1 MQGRQRARKARH
13 ARHHG
18 GHVVELP
25 WHENHGDGKGI
36 DDMQATADGRGGDTA
51 NDQPAP
57 VVVGID
63 PGGRDTGIVAI
74 SPDGTVRTAAV
85 TNPGEL
91 LPLPAGYLAD
101 VLAAVAELVA
111 GRHAIIRVEDVKRP
125 NWHVAKDAKRGAA
138 TNPTGLLAT
147 AQVLGAIRAVYR
159 NAELVPPG
167 GNGSKPLGAY
177 PLALVGDRERTTP
190 GWELKIGQGKKRHLR
205 SAWDIANYSRTTPK
219 TRTTHVSPLIAE
231 GSSWT
236 TTSRNDQ
243 QPATH

>member
-1 MQGRQRARKARH
+1 MRA
-13 ARHHG
+13 
-18 GHVVELP
+18 L
-25 WHENHGDGKGI
+25 
-36 DDMQATADGRGGDTA
+36 ADGRGGDTA
-51 NDQPAP
+51 NDQLGS
-57 VVVGID
+57 VIVGID

-85 TNPGEL
+85 TNEGEL

-101 VLAAVAELVA
+101 VLAAVAELVS

-147 AQVLGAIRAVYR
+147 AQVLGAIRAAYR

-177 PLALVGDRERTTP
+177 PLELVGERERATP
-190 GWELKIGQGKKRHLR
+190 GWELKVGQGKKRHLR
-205 SAWDIANYSRTTPK
+205 SAWDIANYDRAMTK
-219 TRTTHVSPLIAE
+219 IRTTHVSPLIAE
-231 GSSWT
+231 GSLCNT
-236 TTSRNDQ
+236 CNRADQ
-243 QPATH
+243 QPATL

>member
-1 MQGRQRARKARH
+1 
-13 ARHHG
+13 
-18 GHVVELP
+18 
-25 WHENHGDGKGI
+25 
-36 DDMQATADGRGGDTA
+36 MQALADGRGGDTA
-51 NDQPAP
+51 HGQRGS

-91 LPLPAGYLAD
+91 LPLPAGYIAD
-101 VLAAVAELVA
+101 VLAAIRDFTDN
-111 GRHAIIRVEDVKRP
+111 GQTHAIIRVEDVKRP

-147 AQVLGAIRAVYR
+147 AQVLGAIRGAYR

-177 PLALVGDRERTTP
+177 PEALVGPGERSKQ
-190 GWELKIGQGKKRHLR
+190 GWELRVGTSKKRHLR
-205 SAWDIANYSRTTPK
+205 SAWDIANYTPTAPKARTV
-219 TRTTHVSPLIAE
+219 HVSPLIAE
-231 GSSWT
+231 GNTWN
-236 TTSRNDQ
+236 TSRNGQ
-243 QPATH
+243 KQETRKQKTAT

>member
-1 MQGRQRARKARH
+1 
-13 ARHHG
+13 
-18 GHVVELP
+18 
-25 WHENHGDGKGI
+25 
-36 DDMQATADGRGGDTA
+36 MQALADGRGGDTA
-51 NDQPAP
+51 SDQLGP
-57 VVVGID
+57 VIVGID

-91 LPLPAGYLAD
+91 LPLPAGYIAD
-101 VLAAVAELVA
+101 VLTAVAELIS

-147 AQVLGAIRAVYR
+147 AQVLGAIRAAYR

-177 PLALVGDRERTTP
+177 PLALVGDRERATP
-190 GWELKIGQGKKRHLR
+190 GWELKVGQGKKRHLR
-205 SAWDIANYSRTTPK
+205 SAWDIANYSPTTPK
-219 TRTTHVSPLIAE
+219 TRVTHVSPLIAE
-231 GSSWT
+231 GSLCNT
-236 TTSRNDQ
+236 YSRADRK
-243 QPATH
+243 PATP